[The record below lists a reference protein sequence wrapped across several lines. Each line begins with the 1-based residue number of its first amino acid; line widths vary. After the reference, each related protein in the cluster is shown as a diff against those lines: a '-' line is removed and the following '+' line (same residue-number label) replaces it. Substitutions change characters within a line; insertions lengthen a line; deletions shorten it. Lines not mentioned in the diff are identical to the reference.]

1 MTGLAIA
8 DRDIESVDY
17 LKAEAVGQKGVAGNE
32 KRRAASDLTEAQ

>member
-8 DRDIESVDY
+8 DGDIESVDY
-17 LKAEAVGQKGVAGNE
+17 LKAKVAGQTGVAGNE